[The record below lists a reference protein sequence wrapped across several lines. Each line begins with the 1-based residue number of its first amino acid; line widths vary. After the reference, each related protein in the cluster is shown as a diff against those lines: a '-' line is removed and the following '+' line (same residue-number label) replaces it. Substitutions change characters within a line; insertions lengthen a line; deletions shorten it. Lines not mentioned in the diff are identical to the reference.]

1 MKRHQSHTQFLMI
14 SFHIHQAVDD
24 CEALIII
31 ITGSMLFVI
40 KPMWF
45 LLKYM
50 FYLSHRDSHEF
61 QLRTQFCPSVW
72 MNRSE
77 TKLYSQTQRLHN
89 LTTEHCDGTK
99 GQSLIPN
106 HSLSV
111 KAETYSY
118 LDGHVS
124 HIRILW
130 ALHEDERWVSCVLY
144 YHLVCYFIRRWGES
158 IEQWLTPSFSQ
169 IQFMHSNEVFY
180 SCSIDFE
187 VHLSNYILFF
197 SPQPQKQL

>member
-1 MKRHQSHTQFLMI
+1 
-14 SFHIHQAVDD
+14 
-24 CEALIII
+24 
-31 ITGSMLFVI
+31 
-40 KPMWF
+40 
-45 LLKYM
+45 
-50 FYLSHRDSHEF
+50 
-61 QLRTQFCPSVW
+61 

-77 TKLYSQTQRLHN
+77 TKQDSQTLRLHN

-144 YHLVCYFIRRWGES
+144 YHLVCYFIRSWGES

-169 IQFMHSNEVFY
+169 VQFMHCNEVFY

-187 VHLSNYILFF
+187 VHLSNFVFLPTASKATLTTTNRCIIFNTWKWNWWLPKVCKPNVTKCWNILPLL
-197 SPQPQKQL
+197 SCSHL

>member
-1 MKRHQSHTQFLMI
+1 
-14 SFHIHQAVDD
+14 
-24 CEALIII
+24 
-31 ITGSMLFVI
+31 
-40 KPMWF
+40 
-45 LLKYM
+45 
-50 FYLSHRDSHEF
+50 
-61 QLRTQFCPSVW
+61 

-77 TKLYSQTQRLHN
+77 TKLYSQTQRQHN

-197 SPQPQKQL
+197 SPQPQKQLTTTNSCIIFNTWKWNRWLPKVCKPNVTKCWNILPLLSCSHL